1 MFLKD
6 DMHDTIW
13 WAFMYDMLYEWACY
27 SKLSHTFDNII
38 KINNN

>member
-13 WAFMYDMLYEWACY
+13 WAFMYDMLYAWACY
-27 SKLSHTFDNII
+27 PKISNIFDNNI
-38 KINNN
+38 